1 MKSNISVPALATLT
15 CVAVLTLGASG
26 AAQAQ
31 DDVYWSIGMSA
42 PGMQVGVSNA
52 PTVVVRPPMYV
63 LPPPVYVPRVVY
75 ESPREVYYR
84 QAQPVYYGYGRRE
97 YRDHDGYRG
106 YGWRGEERFE
116 HERYEHGREQFERQ
130 RQGGREG
137 RSDGRSGMAQV
148 TRNFEVRNR

>member
-84 QAQPVYYGYGRRE
+84 HAHAVDHGHGPRGA
-97 YRDHDGYRG
+97 RDPRG
-106 YGWRGEERFE
+106 
-116 HERYEHGREQFERQ
+116 
-130 RQGGREG
+130 
-137 RSDGRSGMAQV
+137 SP
-148 TRNFEVRNR
+148 